1 MSEVSDVVP
10 PKMEIESVI
19 PDHDQEMIVQKTKE
33 DLIKVFKTAGVKMD
47 KVASWAVK
55 RRRRDILKLLIK
67 SDVDLDKTDKRG
79 YTPLGLAVLYG
90 DKQTVNILT
99 QAGASVDLQDEF
111 GNTPLKYAHLT
122 HRRSIAQLLRRQVNL
137 ITSSKE
143 GGGGEGGEGGDS
155 ASSSPESVI

>member
-1 MSEVSDVVP
+1 
-10 PKMEIESVI
+10 
-19 PDHDQEMIVQKTKE
+19 
-33 DLIKVFKTAGVKMD
+33 MD

-67 SDVDLDKTDKRG
+67 SDVDLDKTDNRG

-111 GNTPLKYAHLT
+111 GNTPLKFAHLT

-137 ITSSKE
+137 ITPSSKE
-143 GGGGEGGEGGDS
+143 GGGGDGGDS
-155 ASSSPESVI
+155 TSSSPESVN

>member
-1 MSEVSDVVP
+1 M
-10 PKMEIESVI
+10 
-19 PDHDQEMIVQKTKE
+19 
-33 DLIKVFKTAGVKMD
+33 
-47 KVASWAVK
+47 
-55 RRRRDILKLLIK
+55 
-67 SDVDLDKTDKRG
+67 
-79 YTPLGLAVLYG
+79 
-90 DKQTVNILT
+90 NILT

-111 GNTPLKYAHLT
+111 GNTPLKYAHLS